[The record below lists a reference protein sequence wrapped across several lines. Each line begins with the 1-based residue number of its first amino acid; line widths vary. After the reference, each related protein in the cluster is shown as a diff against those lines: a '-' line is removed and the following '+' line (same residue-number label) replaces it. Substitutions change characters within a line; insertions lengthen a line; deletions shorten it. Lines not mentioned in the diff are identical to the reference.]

1 GPLARL
7 LAQAAIVAD
16 VVGGGARPH
25 RHVRLGLQALARP
38 VLSRENAG
46 GEVVRVLRLAVRHGR
61 AEQLFLPTAV
71 AQDLRRLAGAL
82 APLRRR
88 NVALCVIDTPRWPSR
103 LAVTADFVYVRF
115 HGPAGLYASKY
126 TDAQLREWAERIRA
140 WREQDLDVFAYFNN
154 DANAFAVFNA
164 FRL

>member
-1 GPLARL
+1 MAR
-7 LAQAAIVAD
+7 
-16 VVGGGARPH
+16 RRR
-25 RHVRLGLQALARP
+25 RHALEPRDATWLTDDALA
-38 VLSRENAG
+38 A
-46 GEVVRVLRLAVRHGR
+46 
-61 AEQLFLPTAV
+61 
-71 AQDLRRLAGAL
+71 
-82 APLRRR
+82 LRRR

-164 FRL
+164 FRLRELVG